1 MERIK
6 RTIDILGAALLLTLS
21 TPVLAVAAIVIKL
34 DSKGPVLFRQ
44 KRCGLNG
51 SVFEV
56 LKLRSMH
63 ADAESRRA
71 ELTALNEMDG
81 PVFKIRNDPRVTRV
95 GSWLRRFSIDELPQL
110 WNVIRGEMSLVGPR
124 PPIPSEVDQYDMVQR
139 RRLSVRPGLTCLWQ
153 IEGRNT
159 IGFTEWVQ
167 LDLKYIDN
175 RSIALDCHILLRT
188 LPAVLRG
195 IGAS

>member
-175 RSIALDCHILLRT
+175 RSIVLDCHILLRT